1 MRVTRHG
8 TQNIRSPREQ
18 TMKKKQN
25 KKIVHLNPT
34 VRKELKWLLLI
45 QEPLPDEPSK
55 AGQRKHL
62 LPEPGTS

>member
-1 MRVTRHG
+1 MNCNGNVL
-8 TQNIRSPREQ
+8 NNNYCESFREGHEDY
-18 TMKKKQN
+18 M
-25 KKIVHLNPT
+25 V
-34 VRKELKWLLLI
+34 VRKELKCLLLI